1 MITPNI
7 FILRCIF
14 LFFHLL
20 IKRLLNLLL
29 NLLQKLFIERMKK
42 LLQKSGAALLLGA
55 VLTIGSVVYAAA
67 TIPAACAVPG
77 DCAELTPALQNVSLE
92 DDIKL
97 TDADG
102 SNYVGFQSAATVA
115 ADTTWTLPAA
125 DGTTGQV
132 LSTDGS
138 GILSWISAAAGN
150 FAALTDTDFTELA
163 TGATTYFDG
172 TNWVDL
178 PAGTAGQALV
188 MNTGATAPEWFTVPG
203 MSATLY
209 TGNGIIGAGR
219 TVGITDTVNF
229 DSNTFVID
237 GTNNEVGIGTSS
249 PDAELHIS
257 NTTNSD
263 TQIRLTNDARTY
275 SIKTRDVGTG
285 ADSFVIGDET
295 AVEERFVIDPTG
307 NVGIGVTTPRGILDM
322 NPIGIT
328 SLSAFL
334 GGGNLSTG
342 VASFEIGNGRTSDG
356 ISHIDL
362 TGDTTYTD
370 FGTRLIRNNGANAVT
385 ELIHRGTGALR
396 LISQD
401 AGGIALAVN
410 GADRVLVEN
419 TGNVGIGTNAS
430 IDLAIGDGD
439 TGFEQTADGVLD
451 FMSNG
456 TAVATVKNG
465 SLGIATND
473 PQFELAIG
481 DSDTGIDWFSDGQI
495 GMVSNN
501 AEVVRFTTGKLTI
514 RQQDGVGE
522 GGEIAFDGS
531 NGQSQY
537 LIDNFND
544 GTSQDFRV
552 VQGGD
557 VRAFIQNGVNGWQT
571 PSDRRLKSDIE
582 TLSVLDNIDAVRGA
596 QYTLKDS
603 GEIEVGVIAQEV
615 QQAFPHAVSGD
626 EKEGFL
632 GVSYNAIASIAL
644 QGVKELKSWVSD
656 IFDGLD
662 SRVTEL
668 EAENAELKARLD
680 AIEAK
685 LAN

>member
-1 MITPNI
+1 
-7 FILRCIF
+7 
-14 LFFHLL
+14 
-20 IKRLLNLLL
+20 
-29 NLLQKLFIERMKK
+29 MKK

-55 VLTIGSVVYAAA
+55 LLTIGSVVYAAA

-115 ADTTWTLPAA
+115 TDTTWTLPAA

-138 GILSWISAAAGN
+138 GILSWISAAVGN
-150 FAALTDTDFTELA
+150 FAALTDTDFTGLA

-209 TGNGIIGAGR
+209 TGNGTIGAGR

-229 DSNTFVID
+229 DANTFVID
-237 GTNNEVGIGTSS
+237 GTNNEIGIGT
-249 PDAELHIS
+249 A
-257 NTTNSD
+257 
-263 TQIRLTNDARTY
+263 A
-275 SIKTRDVGTG
+275 
-285 ADSFVIGDET
+285 
-295 AVEERFVIDPTG
+295 
-307 NVGIGVTTPRGILDM
+307 PRGIFDI
-322 NPIGIT
+322 NPSNGGGAM
-328 SLSAFL
+328 SAFV
-334 GGGNLSTG
+334 GGNGTSTG
-342 VASFEIGNGRTSDG
+342 ATSIEIGNDRTASG
-356 ISHIDL
+356 VSHIDL
-362 TGDTTYTD
+362 TGDTTYAD
-370 FGTRLIRNNGANAVT
+370 FGTRLIRNGDGPNTNT
-385 ELIHRGTGALR
+385 ELIHRGTGELR

-401 AGGIALAVN
+401 AGAIKLAVN
-410 GADRVLVEN
+410 GADRLLVEN
-419 TGNVGIGTNAS
+419 TGNIGIGTNAS
-430 IDLAIGDGD
+430 IDLAIGDSD

-668 EAENAELKARLD
+668 EAENEELKTRLD
-680 AIEAK
+680 ALEAK